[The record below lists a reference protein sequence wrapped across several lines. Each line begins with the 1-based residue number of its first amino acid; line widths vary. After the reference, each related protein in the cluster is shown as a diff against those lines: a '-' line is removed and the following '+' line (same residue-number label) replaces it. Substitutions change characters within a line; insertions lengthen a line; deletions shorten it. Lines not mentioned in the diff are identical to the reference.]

1 MEEKKTRTAKKMD
14 LLMAVEKIVELATKS
29 QLSKE
34 FYRKAD
40 KYIKYIYE

>member
-1 MEEKKTRTAKKMD
+1 MEKKKTKTRQKMN
-14 LLMAVEKIVELATKS
+14 LLMAVEKIVDLAKDS

-40 KYIKYIYE
+40 KYIK

>member
-1 MEEKKTRTAKKMD
+1 MEEKKTITRQKMD
-14 LLMAVEKIVELATKS
+14 LLMAVEKIVDLAKDS

-40 KYIKYIYE
+40 KYIK